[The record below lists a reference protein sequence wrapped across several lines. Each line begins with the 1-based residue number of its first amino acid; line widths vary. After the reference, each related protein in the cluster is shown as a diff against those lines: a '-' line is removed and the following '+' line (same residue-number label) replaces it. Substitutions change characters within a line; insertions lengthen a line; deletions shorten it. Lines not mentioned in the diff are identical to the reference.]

1 MAERCPI
8 HIDTHALSHND
19 PWPTKATLKEA
30 EVHLEQRSQVDPTG
44 NEFLAQLHC
53 LVLSA
58 PYTASKSFEYKI
70 RAGAKKRFK
79 RNQEWTCRTPSS

>member
-1 MAERCPI
+1 MLKIFTTRSEDGWAAAPN

-44 NEFLAQLHC
+44 NEFPFNFI
-53 LVLSA
+53 VWVFVST
-58 PYTASKSFEYKI
+58 YTASESFEYKI
-70 RAGAKKRFK
+70 RAG
-79 RNQEWTCRTPSS
+79 N